1 MTDTIHCKC
10 LQTPSNHFVFPAHP
24 DITLQAGAIF
34 VLEKQETEKITL
46 DTQMFSKHAEITR
59 FRVQSSVN

>member
-1 MTDTIHCKC
+1 MSDRL
-10 LQTPSNHFVFPAHP
+10 LQNHFVFPAHP

-46 DTQMFSKHAEITR
+46 DAQMFSKHAEITR